1 MAKEVIRLD
10 KKQYESRLKKTAK
23 ETLGV
28 GVTVVGG
35 SMILGAMGNLPGMHA
50 GGKAVGGIAQA
61 GLGLV
66 ALGQAAKVAMA
77 LVPETKKKPLRWSTI
92 SKGW

>member
-1 MAKEVIRLD
+1 MNKKEYEIRL
-10 KKQYESRLKKTAK
+10 RKTAK

-28 GVTVVGG
+28 GVTVMGG
-35 SMILGAMGNLPGMHA
+35 SMVLGAMGGLPGMPAA
-50 GGKAVGGIAQA
+50 GRTAGNIAQA

-92 SKGW
+92 KQGVVE